1 MVNLYQYKTRM
12 RNLTI
17 LFTILTFGNIYSQ
30 TDRNGNPVFNS
41 IITNEQEFE
50 EFNLVFN
57 YYTIKNNIENK
68 NSSVFISEN
77 PTLDEVEKFATE
89 LPSDFFLIT
98 KNQQISNLILIVSEP
113 KMTFVVINMA
123 TNKRSEYDCKLRGD
137 ITENRANEI
146 IKAKYDTDAKIKEG
160 KLYFNNKKF
169 KIITN
174 AEINDAVL
182 SLINKEKLDKSNPS
196 EIKMSSQEELKN
208 IILIETKEG
217 GQLDYFTEI
226 KGHENEGIQIK
237 PGVFSTKLGIAL
249 YKWGRAAF
257 ENGINTLDDAYKIF
271 AEFKER
277 ELNQKEKEYI
287 KLGFNK
293 ELEK

>member
-1 MVNLYQYKTRM
+1 MA
-12 RNLTI
+12 
-17 LFTILTFGNIYSQ
+17 FGNIYSQ

-50 EFNLVFN
+50 EFNLVSN
-57 YYTIKNNIENK
+57 YYTIENNIENT

-77 PTLDEVEKFATE
+77 PNLNEFEKFATE

-98 KNQQISNLILIVSEP
+98 KNQQISNMILIVNEP

-123 TNKRSEYDCKLRGD
+123 TNKQSEYNFKLRGD

-146 IKAKYDTDAKIKEG
+146 IKAKYDADAEIKKG

-174 AEINDAVL
+174 ADINKAVL
-182 SLINKEKLDKSNPS
+182 SLIDKEELDKLNPS
-196 EIKMSSQEELKN
+196 EIKMPSQEELKN
-208 IILIETKEG
+208 IILIETKDG
-217 GQLDYFTEI
+217 GKLDYFTEI
-226 KGHENEGIQIK
+226 IGQENDGIQIK

-249 YKWGRAAF
+249 YKWGRATF
-257 ENGINTLDDAYKIF
+257 ENGVNTLDDAYKIF
-271 AEFKER
+271 AEFKDR

>member
-1 MVNLYQYKTRM
+1 MA
-12 RNLTI
+12 
-17 LFTILTFGNIYSQ
+17 FGNIYSQ

-50 EFNLVFN
+50 EFNLVSN
-57 YYTIKNNIENK
+57 YYTIENNIENT

-77 PTLDEVEKFATE
+77 PNLNEIEKFATE

-98 KNQQISNLILIVSEP
+98 KNQQISNMILIVNEP

-123 TNKRSEYDCKLRGD
+123 TNKQSEYNFKLRGD

-146 IKAKYDTDAKIKEG
+146 IKAKYDADAEIKKG

-174 AEINDAVL
+174 ADINKAVL
-182 SLINKEKLDKSNPS
+182 SLIDKEELDKLNPS
-196 EIKMSSQEELKN
+196 EIKMPSQEELKN
-208 IILIETKEG
+208 IILIETKDG
-217 GQLDYFTEI
+217 GKLDYFTEI
-226 KGHENEGIQIK
+226 IGQENDGIQIK

-249 YKWGRAAF
+249 YKWGRATF
-257 ENGINTLDDAYKIF
+257 ENGVNTLDDAYKIF
-271 AEFKER
+271 AEFKDR